1 MNYFDRYIM
10 IHSDSFDDERSR
22 THEYQIV
29 AVAAL
34 FLAIKIHAT
43 SCEVENI
50 QEVRAQALSKI
61 LYGTVKQQDI
71 FVMEMNMLIAFE
83 WHVYPPTMHQFA
95 FLFFQLHPLG
105 PTSTTV
111 SYLYEA
117 TRYQVELA
125 VFVPALMLG
134 FKPSVVVVAAMKNAE
149 ERIET
154 DCPGILTNEMKQSFE
169 RMLMEDPS
177 IIIDPNAVAQCQLL
191 FKRVCPQLPD
201 LGYFGN
207 DPDQVSAPG
216 YNVHEDQVVAHGY
229 NIQENTAP
237 ITVFSL
243 K

>member
-1 MNYFDRYIM
+1 MNYFDRYISSQ
-10 IHSDSFDDERSR
+10 ILCEGVHTKEK
-22 THEYQIV
+22 YQIV
-29 AVAAL
+29 AITAL
-34 FLAIKIHAT
+34 FLAIKVH
-43 SCEVENI
+43 SMSEECLVESRSQVLSRLIYGQVNPQKIYEMERNI
-50 QEVRAQALSKI
+50 LQI
-61 LYGTVKQQDI
+61 LDWRL
-71 FVMEMNMLIAFE
+71 N
-83 WHVYPPTMHQFA
+83 PPTMHQFA
-95 FLFFQLHPLG
+95 LNFSQLHPLG
-105 PTSTTV
+105 YCCSVTKS

-125 VFVPALMLG
+125 VFVPDLLTK
-134 FKPSVVVVAAMKNAE
+134 FKPSDVVFAAMKNAE